1 MGNSMSDDIE
11 YAYAEAIDDAEKLL
25 EVAANEDE
33 NTNDEIS
40 NELAADDIEGSDEGE
55 SDLSEEITDV
65 SLDKNDRSL
74 FELHDWYK
82 RGRLIIDPE
91 WQRSYVWSNKKASQ
105 LIESFLL
112 DIPIPVIYL
121 AKTKEGKYEVI
132 DGVQRLSSVFYYFEG
147 QNSLAALEFRKE
159 LNGKKYDELPTD
171 LQDKIRD
178 TTMRTYELSPKTPK
192 STLFIIFQR
201 LNTGGVPL
209 NGMEIRNCIYR
220 GKLNNLI
227 KELANFPEFV
237 KCVNQP
243 GTSKRMN
250 DRMMVLRF
258 LAFYEKG
265 YQKVGKGMSN
275 FLNDFLE
282 VHREAPEH
290 KLKEFS
296 DKFKSSMKAAFT
308 IFADQA
314 FRVRKN
320 HKRGGSEWS
329 RKVNATI
336 LQIVAVSFTNYDNS
350 QLTKR
355 ADAIY
360 EEYIDLVSQDQDW
373 IRCVT
378 TSSFD
383 PKNIR
388 YGFETWNSRL
398 STLMEQVESL
408 DSERIFSASLKR
420 EMFSSNN
427 TCEICGQEIK
437 TIEDAAMDHEVH
449 YWRGG
454 LTVPSNAR
462 LVHRLCNLKRPHHS

>member
-1 MGNSMSDDIE
+1 MSDNTE
-11 YAYAEAIDDAEKLL
+11 YTCAEATDDTEKLL
-25 EVAANEDE
+25 EVSANEDE
-33 NTNDEIS
+33 VNTNDEVF
-40 NELAADDIEGSDEGE
+40 NEVAADDVEGSDEGE

-132 DGVQRLSSVFYYFEG
+132 DGVQRLSSVFHFFEG
-147 QNSLAALEFRKE
+147 KNSLSALEFRKE

-220 GKLNNLI
+220 GKLNSLI
-227 KELANFPEFV
+227 RELAGFQEFV
-237 KCVNQP
+237 KCVNQA
-243 GTSKRMN
+243 GISKRMN

-282 VHREAPEH
+282 VHKDAPDR
-290 KLKEFS
+290 KLEEFS
-296 DKFKSSMKAAFT
+296 EKFKSAMKAAFT

-314 FRVRKN
+314 FRVRKI
-320 HKRGGSEWS
+320 HKSRGSEWS
-329 RKVNATI
+329 KKVNATI

-350 QLTKR
+350 QLTRR

-437 TIEDAAMDHEVH
+437 TIEDAAMDHETH

-462 LVHRLCNLKRPHHS
+462 LVHRLCNLKRPNHS